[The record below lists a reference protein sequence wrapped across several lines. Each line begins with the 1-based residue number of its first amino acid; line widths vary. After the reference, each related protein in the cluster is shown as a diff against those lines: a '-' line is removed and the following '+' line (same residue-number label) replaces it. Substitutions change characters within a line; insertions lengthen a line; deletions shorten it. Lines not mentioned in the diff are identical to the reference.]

1 MQQKVPKIQV
11 HFSGAIP
18 TEPGLQK
25 AVRERPWMAA
35 ILGPPAQILLIG
47 PKEELHAQIRA
58 KQTVLL
64 HAPPGI

>member
-1 MQQKVPKIQV
+1 MPQNVPKIQV
-11 HFSGAIP
+11 HFSGAII

-25 AVRERPWMAA
+25 AVRERPWRAA
-35 ILGPPAQILLIG
+35 ILGPPAQIFLIG

-58 KQTVLL
+58 NHTVLL